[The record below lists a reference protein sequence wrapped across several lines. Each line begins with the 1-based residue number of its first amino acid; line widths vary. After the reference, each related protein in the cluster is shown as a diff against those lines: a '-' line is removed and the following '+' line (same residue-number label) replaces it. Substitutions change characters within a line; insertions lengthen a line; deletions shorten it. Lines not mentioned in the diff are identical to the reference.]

1 LPPPSEAE
9 GRVGAARRPSAGP
22 LLAIVLVIATAGL
35 VYELSMAAVASY
47 VLGDSVTQ
55 FSIVIGIYLS
65 ALGIG
70 AYVSRFVEQRLELV
84 FVDVELATALVGG
97 LSTPGLFLAFGFTN
111 AFGLILYSTV
121 LAVGVL
127 VGLELPLLMRILEQ
141 RLAFKELVARAL
153 TFDYAGALVGSLA
166 FSLLLV
172 PVLGLVH
179 ASLVCGL
186 LNALVGLASTWLLA
200 GTDPARRRAM
210 AGARV
215 RALIVLL
222 VLIVTALEAGR
233 VSDSSETAL
242 LGARIELSVQSRYQH
257 IVLAERGGHHQ
268 LFLNGNLQ
276 FSSDDEHRYHEALV
290 HPVLAAAARRRHVL
304 IGGGGDGLA
313 AREVLRWPDVA
324 SVTVVDLDER
334 MTDLARTHPVLV
346 RLNRGAFSDP
356 RVRVVT
362 ADAMLWF
369 GQSRDEFDV
378 ILLDFPDP
386 SNFSLGK
393 LYSERFYRRA
403 RARLAA
409 GGALGVQS
417 TSPFFARRAF
427 WCVVETLRAAGFVT
441 RPYHAFVP
449 SFGEWGFVLAKR
461 ERFEQPPSLPALS
474 LRFLTNDA
482 LPGLFD
488 FPPDMAEVAVRTNR
502 LNNQALVAYYVSE
515 WRRFE

>member
-1 LPPPSEAE
+1 
-9 GRVGAARRPSAGP
+9 
-22 LLAIVLVIATAGL
+22 VLVIATAGL

-70 AYVSRFVEQRLELV
+70 AYLSRFVEQRLELV
-84 FVDVELATALVGG
+84 FVDVELATALLGG

-111 AFGLILYSTV
+111 AFSLILYSTV
-121 LAVGVL
+121 LGVGVL
-127 VGLELPLLMRILEQ
+127 VGLELPLLMRILEH

-179 ASLVCGL
+179 ASVVCGL
-186 LNALVGLASTWLLA
+186 LNALVGLASTWLL
-200 GTDPARRRAM
+200 GSDDPERRRAM
-210 AGARV
+210 AAARV
-215 RALIVLL
+215 RGLFVVLL
-222 VLIVTALEAGR
+222 LIAAAFEAGR
-233 VSDSSETAL
+233 VSDASETAL
-242 LGARIELSVQSRYQH
+242 LGAHIELRVQSRYQR
-257 IVLAERGGHHQ
+257 IVLAERSGHHQ

-290 HPVLAAAARRRHVL
+290 HPVLATAARHRRVL

-313 AREVLRWPDVA
+313 VREVLRWPDVA

-334 MTDLARTHPVLV
+334 MTNLARSHPVLV

-362 ADAMLWF
+362 ADAMVWF
-369 GQSRDEFDV
+369 GEARDEFDV

-386 SNFSLGK
+386 SNFSIGK
-393 LYSERFYRRA
+393 LYSERFYRRT

-409 GGALGVQS
+409 GGTLGVQS

-427 WCVVETLRAAGFVT
+427 WCVVTTLRRAGFVT

-449 SFGEWGFVLAKR
+449 SFGEWGFVLAKL
-461 ERFEQPPSLPALS
+461 EAFDPPLALPALG
-474 LRFLTNDA
+474 LRFLTNDT

-488 FPPDMAEVAVRTNR
+488 FPPDMAEVETRANR